1 MIDFKDSARKAN
13 TLVKL
18 NESMTILDIGTG
30 NGIWALE
37 IAAEQSKANIIGL
50 DIRPPAELQGKP
62 KNLTYMEADITQPW
76 PIESNSID
84 FIFQRHMGNII
95 LKNQWQHVLSE
106 MYRVLKPEGTIEL
119 VEADLWH
126 HNPGPVQTAFDEF
139 HQTQCDELGLDFKF
153 TTTLE
158 EELRSTGFQQIESRT
173 LDIPIG
179 EWPQE
184 ADLKQFGFINKEIQK
199 AYLKNRKSVYMSKWG
214 VESED
219 FDLAVQEILTEFEE
233 YRGFTRYNSWIAKKI

>member
-1 MIDFKDSARKAN
+1 MHQMRERRVCCIHVLYS
-13 TLVKL
+13 
-18 NESMTILDIGTG
+18 
-30 NGIWALE
+30 
-37 IAAEQSKANIIGL
+37 
-50 DIRPPAELQGKP
+50 
-62 KNLTYMEADITQPW
+62 
-76 PIESNSID
+76 
-84 FIFQRHMGNII
+84 IFQRHMGNII

-184 ADLKQFGFINKEIQK
+184 AG
-199 AYLKNRKSVYMSKWG
+199 M
-214 VESED
+214 
-219 FDLAVQEILTEFEE
+219 LTN
-233 YRGFTRYNSWIAKKI
+233 NSQSRDSL